1 MDLIT
6 VDFETFYS
14 KEYSLRR
21 MTTEAYIRDPRFQ
34 VIGMGI
40 KVNDDPTEWLT
51 SSGAIVDK
59 LHSFDGKGAML
70 CHNTAFDG
78 LIAREQFGFNP
89 VFLLD
94 TMSMARPKHALTTGV
109 SLKALAEHYGL
120 ESKGNVLAD
129 TMGLRREQFN
139 FMQLAALGAY
149 CKTDVELTYKLFK
162 ILNKGFPPSEL
173 KLIDQTLR
181 MYTDPVLALDRERLL
196 DHAFDER
203 NRKQDLL
210 DTFGGDASVL
220 MSNPK
225 FAEVLISLGVSPPV
239 KISKTTGKETWAFSK
254 TDKGMLALLEHP
266 DPAVRVA
273 AEARLGVKSSI
284 EETRATA
291 LAGVAGRGTL
301 PIMLNYY
308 GAHSG
313 RFSGGDKLNLQN
325 LPRGG
330 ILRQCILPPDDNSML
345 VAGDSSQIEA
355 RMLAYIAGQD
365 DLVEAFRQGRDVYSE
380 FASDVY
386 GRTITKAD
394 KVERFLG
401 KTCIAEGTLI
411 LTDRGEIP
419 IEEIQLVDKVWD
431 GVEWVTHEGLVFQG
445 YKNVITY
452 QGLTATEDHGVIT
465 DQGVLPFGIAASRLA
480 ALVTTFAGGKAVR
493 IGQDSEYGITTPEAA
508 HIRVRAMYD
517 MWRGEV
523 GAEGEFIS
531 RNNSGLSVLLANKIA
546 ALKGAGQEIRRYIL
560 ALQPLLGPQ
569 LQALREAWDT
579 VQVQVA
585 DGIYPVG
592 SQAFTPS
599 YILACGDRPQKQQ
612 RPLQAGELTA
622 CHAAGASSEP
632 AQHGAHTMVWEVS
645 PAEQI
650 SFPVLSRMDI
660 QVSCEGR
667 ANWGR
672 NRRTVRV
679 FDLANAGPRRRY
691 TAAGKL
697 VFNCILGLGYGMGH
711 VRFREALA
719 LGMGGMKVAIEEH
732 EARRIVGLYRDKN
745 FKIASL
751 WNEAG
756 TMLRSMANGETGTF
770 SALQL
775 PFDSEHITFP
785 NGLGL
790 TYPNLRMDQ
799 NNFVYD
805 SRKLPVKLFG
815 AKAVENVVQ
824 GLARIVVTDQMLEV
838 GKRYRVV
845 MQVHDEIVVVAS
857 TTSHPHALRYIK
869 EVMSTPPAWAPDLPV
884 ACEVACGGNYGEC
897 K

>member
-1 MDLIT
+1 MDLVTI
-6 VDFETFYS
+6 DFETFYS

-40 KVNDDPTEWLT
+40 KVNGGPAEWLT
-51 SSGAIVDK
+51 EYDMISAR
-59 LHSFDGKGAML
+59 LAHHSRTGCAML

-78 LIAREQFGFNP
+78 LIAHEHFGFNP
-89 VFLLD
+89 VFMLD
-94 TMSMARPKHALTTGV
+94 TMSMARPKHALTIGV

-120 ESKGNVLAD
+120 ESKGTVLSA
-129 TMGLRREQFN
+129 TMGLRQEQFN

-181 MYTDPVLALDRERLL
+181 MYTDPVLELNRELL
-196 DHAFDER
+196 SHHISTER
-203 NRKQDLL
+203 HRKQQLL
-210 DTFGGDASVL
+210 DTFGGDVSVL

-254 TDKGMLALLEHP
+254 TDKGMLALLEHSE
-266 DPAVRVA
+266 PAVRVA

-284 EETRATA
+284 EETRAVA
-291 LAGVAGRGTL
+291 LAEVSDRGTL

-330 ILRQCILPPDDNSML
+330 VLRQCILSPSTDQML

-401 KTCIAEGTLI
+401 KTCI
-411 LTDRGEIP
+411 
-419 IEEIQLVDKVWD
+419 
-431 GVEWVTHEGLVFQG
+431 
-445 YKNVITY
+445 
-452 QGLTATEDHGVIT
+452 
-465 DQGVLPFGIAASRLA
+465 
-480 ALVTTFAGGKAVR
+480 
-493 IGQDSEYGITTPEAA
+493 
-508 HIRVRAMYD
+508 
-517 MWRGEV
+517 
-523 GAEGEFIS
+523 
-531 RNNSGLSVLLANKIA
+531 
-546 ALKGAGQEIRRYIL
+546 
-560 ALQPLLGPQ
+560 
-569 LQALREAWDT
+569 
-579 VQVQVA
+579 
-585 DGIYPVG
+585 
-592 SQAFTPS
+592 
-599 YILACGDRPQKQQ
+599 
-612 RPLQAGELTA
+612 
-622 CHAAGASSEP
+622 
-632 AQHGAHTMVWEVS
+632 
-645 PAEQI
+645 
-650 SFPVLSRMDI
+650 
-660 QVSCEGR
+660 
-667 ANWGR
+667 
-672 NRRTVRV
+672 
-679 FDLANAGPRRRY
+679 
-691 TAAGKL
+691 
-697 VFNCILGLGYGMGH
+697 LGLGYGMGH

-719 LGMGGMKVAIEEH
+719 LGMGGMKVAIGER
-732 EARRIVGLYRDKN
+732 EAKRIVGLYRDKN

-845 MQVHDEIVVVAS
+845 MQVHDEIVVVAPTAIHS
-857 TTSHPHALRYIK
+857 NAPEYIK

-884 ACEVACGGNYGEC
+884 ACEVACGINYGEC

>member
-1 MDLIT
+1 MDLVTI
-6 VDFETFYS
+6 DFETFYS
-14 KEYSLRR
+14 KEYNLRR

-34 VIGMGI
+34 IIGMGI
-40 KVNDDPTEWLT
+40 KVNGGTTEWLT
-51 SSGAIVDK
+51 DRDEISTRLVRHARSGC
-59 LHSFDGKGAML
+59 AML

-78 LIAREQFGFNP
+78 LIASRHFGFCP
-89 VFLLD
+89 VFMLD
-94 TMSMARPKHALTTGV
+94 TMSMARPKHALTIGV

-120 ESKGNVLAD
+120 ESKGTVLSA
-129 TMGLRREQFN
+129 TMGLRQEQFN
-139 FMQLAALGAY
+139 SIQLAALGAY
-149 CKTDVELTYKLFK
+149 CKTDVELTYKLFN
-162 ILNKGFPPSEL
+162 ILNKGFPPLEL

-181 MYTDPVLALDRERLL
+181 MYTDPALTLDSRLL
-196 DHAFDER
+196 HEHIDTER
-203 NRKQDLL
+203 VRKEALL
-210 DTFGGDASVL
+210 RTFGGDSSVL

-266 DPAVRVA
+266 DSAVRVA
-273 AEARLGVKSSI
+273 AGARLGVKSSI
-284 EETRATA
+284 EETRAVA
-291 LAGVAGRGTL
+291 LRGVAGRGAL

-330 ILRQCILPPDDNSML
+330 ALRRCIQPPNSHHLL

-401 KTCIAEGTLI
+401 KTCI
-411 LTDRGEIP
+411 
-419 IEEIQLVDKVWD
+419 
-431 GVEWVTHEGLVFQG
+431 
-445 YKNVITY
+445 
-452 QGLTATEDHGVIT
+452 
-465 DQGVLPFGIAASRLA
+465 
-480 ALVTTFAGGKAVR
+480 
-493 IGQDSEYGITTPEAA
+493 
-508 HIRVRAMYD
+508 
-517 MWRGEV
+517 
-523 GAEGEFIS
+523 
-531 RNNSGLSVLLANKIA
+531 
-546 ALKGAGQEIRRYIL
+546 
-560 ALQPLLGPQ
+560 
-569 LQALREAWDT
+569 
-579 VQVQVA
+579 
-585 DGIYPVG
+585 
-592 SQAFTPS
+592 
-599 YILACGDRPQKQQ
+599 
-612 RPLQAGELTA
+612 
-622 CHAAGASSEP
+622 
-632 AQHGAHTMVWEVS
+632 
-645 PAEQI
+645 
-650 SFPVLSRMDI
+650 
-660 QVSCEGR
+660 
-667 ANWGR
+667 
-672 NRRTVRV
+672 
-679 FDLANAGPRRRY
+679 
-691 TAAGKL
+691 
-697 VFNCILGLGYGMGH
+697 LGLGYGMGH
-711 VRFREALA
+711 IRFREALA

-732 EARRIVGLYRDKN
+732 EARRIVGLYREKN

-756 TMLRSMANGETGTF
+756 TMLRSMVNGETGAF

-799 NNFVYD
+799 NNFIYD

-824 GLARIVVTDQMLEV
+824 GLARIVVTDQMLEI
-838 GKRYRVV
+838 GERYRVV
-845 MQVHDEIVVVAS
+845 MQVHDEIVVVALVANDQN
-857 TTSHPHALRYIK
+857 ALRHIK
-869 EVMSTPPAWAPDLPV
+869 KVMSTPPTWASDLPV
-884 ACEVACGGNYGEC
+884 ACEVGCGINYGEC

>member
-1 MDLIT
+1 MDLVTI
-6 VDFETFYS
+6 DFETFYS
-14 KEYSLRR
+14 KEYSLRC

-40 KVNDDPTEWLT
+40 KVNDGPTEWLT
-51 SSGAIVDK
+51 DHFLIQAR
-59 LHSFDGKGAML
+59 LAQHLGKCAML

-78 LIAREQFGFNP
+78 LIANKHFGFNP
-89 VFLLD
+89 VFMLD
-94 TMSMARPKHALTTGV
+94 TMSMARPKHALTIGV

-120 ESKGNVLAD
+120 ESKGSVLAD
-129 TMGLRREQFN
+129 TMGLLQKQFN
-139 FMQLAALGAY
+139 FIQLAALGAY

-181 MYTDPVLALDRERLL
+181 MYTDPVLTLDRDLL
-196 DHAFDER
+196 RDHADAEHK
-203 NRKQDLL
+203 RKQDLL
-210 DTFGGDASVL
+210 DTFGGDTSVL

-239 KISKTTGKETWAFSK
+239 KTSKTTGKETWAFSK

-266 DPAVRVA
+266 DSMVRVA
-273 AEARLGVKSSI
+273 AGARLGVKSSI
-284 EETRATA
+284 EETRAIA
-291 LAGVAGRGTL
+291 LSGVARRGTL

-330 ILRQCILPPDDNSML
+330 VLRQCILSPNAYQML

-386 GRTITKAD
+386 GRMITKAD

-401 KTCIAEGTLI
+401 KTCI
-411 LTDRGEIP
+411 
-419 IEEIQLVDKVWD
+419 
-431 GVEWVTHEGLVFQG
+431 
-445 YKNVITY
+445 
-452 QGLTATEDHGVIT
+452 
-465 DQGVLPFGIAASRLA
+465 
-480 ALVTTFAGGKAVR
+480 
-493 IGQDSEYGITTPEAA
+493 
-508 HIRVRAMYD
+508 
-517 MWRGEV
+517 
-523 GAEGEFIS
+523 
-531 RNNSGLSVLLANKIA
+531 
-546 ALKGAGQEIRRYIL
+546 
-560 ALQPLLGPQ
+560 
-569 LQALREAWDT
+569 
-579 VQVQVA
+579 
-585 DGIYPVG
+585 
-592 SQAFTPS
+592 
-599 YILACGDRPQKQQ
+599 
-612 RPLQAGELTA
+612 
-622 CHAAGASSEP
+622 
-632 AQHGAHTMVWEVS
+632 
-645 PAEQI
+645 
-650 SFPVLSRMDI
+650 
-660 QVSCEGR
+660 
-667 ANWGR
+667 
-672 NRRTVRV
+672 
-679 FDLANAGPRRRY
+679 
-691 TAAGKL
+691 
-697 VFNCILGLGYGMGH
+697 LGLGYGMGH
-711 VRFREALA
+711 GRFREALA
-719 LGMGGMKVAIEEH
+719 LGVGGMKVNIEEH
-732 EARRIVGLYRDKN
+732 EAKRIVGLYREKN

-756 TMLRSMANGETGTF
+756 TMLRSMVNGETGAF

-824 GLARIVVTDQMLEV
+824 GLARIVVTDQMLEI

-845 MQVHDEIVVVAS
+845 MQVHDEIVVVAPVTAVS
-857 TTSHPHALRYIK
+857 SAPEYIE

>member
-120 ESKGNVLAD
+120 GSKGTVLAN

-139 FMQLAALGAY
+139 FIQLAALGAY

-181 MYTDPVLALDRERLL
+181 MYTDPVLALNQELL
-196 DHAFDER
+196 ISHAIDEQK
-203 NRKQDLL
+203 RKHALL
-210 DTFGGDASVL
+210 DTFGGDVSVL

-273 AEARLGVKSSI
+273 AEARVGVKSSI

-291 LAGVAGRGTL
+291 LAGVAGRGAL

-401 KTCIAEGTLI
+401 KTCI
-411 LTDRGEIP
+411 
-419 IEEIQLVDKVWD
+419 
-431 GVEWVTHEGLVFQG
+431 
-445 YKNVITY
+445 
-452 QGLTATEDHGVIT
+452 
-465 DQGVLPFGIAASRLA
+465 
-480 ALVTTFAGGKAVR
+480 
-493 IGQDSEYGITTPEAA
+493 
-508 HIRVRAMYD
+508 
-517 MWRGEV
+517 
-523 GAEGEFIS
+523 
-531 RNNSGLSVLLANKIA
+531 
-546 ALKGAGQEIRRYIL
+546 
-560 ALQPLLGPQ
+560 
-569 LQALREAWDT
+569 
-579 VQVQVA
+579 
-585 DGIYPVG
+585 
-592 SQAFTPS
+592 
-599 YILACGDRPQKQQ
+599 
-612 RPLQAGELTA
+612 
-622 CHAAGASSEP
+622 
-632 AQHGAHTMVWEVS
+632 
-645 PAEQI
+645 
-650 SFPVLSRMDI
+650 
-660 QVSCEGR
+660 
-667 ANWGR
+667 
-672 NRRTVRV
+672 
-679 FDLANAGPRRRY
+679 
-691 TAAGKL
+691 
-697 VFNCILGLGYGMGH
+697 LGLGYGMGH

-775 PFDSEHITFP
+775 PFDSEHITLP

-824 GLARIVVTDQMLEV
+824 GLARIVVTDQMLAV
-838 GKRYRVV
+838 GRRYRVV

-857 TTSHPHALRYIK
+857 AANPASAPDYI
-869 EVMSTPPAWAPDLPV
+869 EEAMSTPPAWAPDLPV
-884 ACEVACGGNYGEC
+884 ACEVACGGNYGAC